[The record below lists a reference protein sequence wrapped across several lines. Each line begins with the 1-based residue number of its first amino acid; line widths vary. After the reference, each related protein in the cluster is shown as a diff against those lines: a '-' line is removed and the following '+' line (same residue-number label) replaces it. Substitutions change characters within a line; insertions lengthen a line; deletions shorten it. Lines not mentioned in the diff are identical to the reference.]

1 MDGRHEERALSV
13 ARHAQGGGGAQ
24 SAHNKRLYAA
34 ARRFPR
40 LTALAVAASHV
51 CVRRG
56 RRRHLAR
63 VAPLG
68 GPPRLR
74 LLLRYDHVEAAER
87 AARDD
92 ADRLL
97 LPRRRGQVP
106 ARVEVPTAR
115 YRGVRDV
122 HILRSAERAA
132 THAVVRVFCSVP
144 FFPQVLKCK
153 NISIHAISARLVD
166 NAQRR

>member
-13 ARHAQGGGGAQ
+13 ARYAQGGGGAQ

-68 GPPRLR
+68 GPPRLWV
-74 LLLRYDHVEAAER
+74 LLRYDHVEAAER

-92 ADRLL
+92 TDRLL

-106 ARVEVPTAR
+106 ARVEVPTAG

-122 HILRSAERAA
+122 HVLRSAERAA
-132 THAVVRVFCSVP
+132 ARAVGWAFIKHPRTRWETLGRSFCPACPPPV
-144 FFPQVLKCK
+144 
-153 NISIHAISARLVD
+153 
-166 NAQRR
+166 